1 MLCIYRLCIFDT
13 FGKERLECKILP
25 ASIVQGSVFL
35 SIQLIDFLFL
45 EEVTQ
50 ALGEAGKVSISGT
63 LMKVDY
69 L

>member
-1 MLCIYRLCIFDT
+1 MDLDYSFTINFSIVSQ
-13 FGKERLECKILP
+13 ILP

-45 EEVTQ
+45 KEFDQ
-50 ALGEAGKVSISGT
+50 ALGESVNVSISGT
-63 LMKVDY
+63 LMKVNY

>member
-1 MLCIYRLCIFDT
+1 MVDVWTLTNKFP
-13 FGKERLECKILP
+13 FVGKILP

-45 EEVTQ
+45 KEFDQ
-50 ALGEAGKVSISGT
+50 ALGESVNVSISGT
-63 LMKVDY
+63 LMKVNY